1 MAKEKDS
8 ITFTEKKS
16 SMKKLTLLLATYCIS
31 ANIFAQANI
40 QNITSTTS
48 NSNNHIKDLKFNLS
62 DDGSKWIQFTA
73 LNQTWLRYNENN
85 AGTLVNNKP
94 EANTF
99 DIGLRRTRFQILGPI
114 TDRVFIYFQ
123 LGQNNFNAQSGIGD
137 GSGGA
142 ANNRKVNFFIHDAYS
157 EYQVFKDKKW
167 LKLGG
172 GLTIANGLSRF
183 SQPSIGTI
191 ATMDVPIYAQA
202 TVDQTDQFSRKLS
215 AVARG
220 QIGKIDYR
228 FSLSNPFP
236 VQSNGGTKAGAPKQ
250 NASFAQ
256 VGHSLQYQTYLI
268 YQFFEHEG
276 HNTPY
281 MTGAYLGKKK
291 VFNIAT
297 GLIFQ
302 PNAMWKQGA
311 TPKDTVY
318 QGMRLW
324 CVESFLDVPLN
335 TEKETAIN
343 AYVGY
348 FNTNYGTNYL
358 RYNGIMNPAT
368 SSNLSNPISPSGGGA
383 TFGNGLPMF
392 GTGQVVYAQIAYLL
406 PKNLLGEGHGALMPY
421 ISNTFAKYD
430 ALGNKNANTFNTGL
444 NWLINNHKAK
454 LTLDY
459 QNRPTYN
466 LDTKGEVQFGQ
477 RKGTLTLQ
485 YQIFI

>member
-1 MAKEKDS
+1 MGKEKDS

-16 SMKKLTLLLATYCIS
+16 TMKKITLLLATYCIS
-31 ANIFAQANI
+31 ANIFAQAPV
-40 QNITSTTS
+40 QSSTTTPS
-48 NSNNHIKDLKFNLS
+48 TPPATTNSNQIKDLKFNLS
-62 DDGSKWIQFTA
+62 DDGSRWLQFTA

-85 AGTLVNNKP
+85 DGTLVDGKP

-99 DIGLRRTRFQILGPI
+99 DIGLRRTRFQIFGQV
-114 TDRVFIYFQ
+114 TDRVFVYFQ
-123 LGQNNFNAQSGIGD
+123 LGQNNFNAQANYNAA
-137 GSGGA
+137 GSL
-142 ANNRKVNFFIHDAYS
+142 NRKNTFFIHDAYS

-191 ATMDVPIYAQA
+191 ATMDVPVFAQA

-220 QIGKIDYR
+220 QIGKVDYR

-236 VQSNGGTKAGAPKQ
+236 IQSNGSTPAAAPGTSATFSQ
-250 NASFAQ
+250 Y
-256 VGHSLQYQTYLI
+256 GHNLQYQTYI
-268 YQFFEHEG
+268 MYQFFEHEG

-291 VFNIAT
+291 VFNIA
-297 GLIFQ
+297 GGYIFQ
-302 PNAMWKQGA
+302 KNAMWKQGN
-311 TPKDTVY
+311 TPKDTTY
-318 QGMRLW
+318 QDMNLW
-324 CVESFLDVPLN
+324 CIESFLDMPLN
-335 TEKETAIN
+335 TEKGTAIN

-348 FNTNYGTNYL
+348 FNTNFGTNYL

-368 SSNLSNPISPSGGGA
+368 GSNATNLISKSA
-383 TFGNGLPMF
+383 YGNALPMF
-392 GTGQVVYAQIAYLL
+392 GTGQVIYAQVAYLL
-406 PKNLLGEGHGALMPY
+406 PKDLLGENHGALMPY
-421 ISNTFAKYD
+421 ISNTYAKYD
-430 ALGNKNANTFNTGL
+430 ALGNNNVNTLNAGL

-459 QNRPTYN
+459 QNRPTY
-466 LDTKGEVQFGQ
+466 TKDVNGNAQSGT
-477 RKGTLTLQ
+477 RKGCFTLQ